1 MTPME
6 VMMHELEPDS
16 PYLNPVIDLE
26 ASAKEA
32 RVRLWSWRKL
42 TEVKQERSRILSR
55 HVRRPKKQSKT
66 TRAS

>member
-6 VMMHELEPDS
+6 MMMHKFEPNS

-26 ASAKEA
+26 TSAKEA

-42 TEVKQERSRILSR
+42 TEVKQENSRVLSR
-55 HVRRPKKQSKT
+55 HVRPSKKKSN
-66 TRAS
+66 